1 MAQSLSTADAARI
14 LGLSETRIRELLRAS
29 LGREPRSGRRY
40 ALSFQELV
48 ILRSA
53 RALLEQGVPPARVK
67 RALRALAEQ
76 LPPERALSGLRIH
89 AEGGRV
95 TVQDA
100 AGKWDA
106 ETGQAVFCFEVGDLE
121 REVLAPRVELE
132 PSTTPA
138 PSGHARH
145 EFERGVELED
155 SDPEAA
161 REAYARALE
170 LDPELIDAYV
180 NLGRLLHAAGDP
192 RAAIERYEA
201 ALSRGSQDAVAHFNL
216 ALALEEVRDPAQAA
230 EHYRRALA
238 LDADFADAHYNL
250 AQLSERRGEMP
261 EALRHYRAYK
271 QLTE

>member
-14 LGLSETRIRELLRAS
+14 LGLSEARIRELLRAG
-29 LGREPRSGRRY
+29 LGLAPRRGRRY

-53 RALLEQGVPPARVK
+53 RALLEQGVPAARVK

-76 LPPERALSGLRIH
+76 LPPERTLSGLRIH

-95 TVQDA
+95 TVHD
-100 AGKWDA
+100 GTRKWDA
-106 ETGQAVFCFEVGDLE
+106 ETGQALFCFDVEELE
-121 REVLAPRVELE
+121 REALAPRVELE
-132 PSTTPA
+132 PSTPA
-138 PSGHARH
+138 PSGHARL
-145 EFERGVELED
+145 EFERGLELEEA
-155 SDPEAA
+155 DPEAA
-161 REAYARALE
+161 RQAYAHAIE

-180 NLGRLLHAAGDP
+180 NLGRLLHEAGNP

-201 ALSRGSQDAVAHFNL
+201 ALVRSAQDPVAHFNL
-216 ALALEEVRDPAQAA
+216 ALALEEVRELADAA

-238 LDADFADAHYNL
+238 SDPDFADAHYNL
-250 AQLSERRGEMP
+250 AELSERMGQMP